1 MHAPQQVWPLFTERR
16 DLFRLASL
24 NLHCVSCQE
33 KSGDDDTGRPLTC
46 SGLITLPSR
55 IPTTVIHYQ
64 IRDLTAHGKASAY
77 ISFNIFSIS
86 TNLSTSLSTSR
97 VESAQ
102 ETDPADTDPDTSEDV
117 IVHQR
122 NVAAG

>member
-1 MHAPQQVWPLFTERR
+1 MTMDVEVAQTSAGDKEV
-16 DLFRLASL
+16 SL
-24 NLHCVSCQE
+24 PPFAGNT
-33 KSGDDDTGRPLTC
+33 D
-46 SGLITLPSR
+46 
-55 IPTTVIHYQ
+55 
-64 IRDLTAHGKASAY
+64 
-77 ISFNIFSIS
+77 S